1 MSHTIRFAGDEVRG
15 TGPPL
20 DLAGL
25 RREMEESGLND
36 LADEL
41 VQIFVDDAPV
51 RMEALEAACDDG
63 DPVAIRSAAHPFKS
77 AATTVHAH
85 RLGALLLEIE
95 AAGRD
100 GNAARASDL
109 LPETRREYEAILAQ
123 CSFPP
128 RPDRFMRGHST
139 HASRRRTK
147 SECKETESL

>member
-1 MSHTIRFAGDEVRG
+1 MSHTIRLTSGEVTG

-25 RREMEESGLND
+25 RREMEESGLDDD

-41 VQIFVDDAPV
+41 VQIFVADAPV
-51 RMEALEAACDDG
+51 RMEALEAACNDG

-85 RLGALLLEIE
+85 RLAALLLEIE
-95 AAGRD
+95 TAGGD

-109 LPETRREYEAILAQ
+109 LPETRREHEAVLAQ
-123 CSFPP
+123 CSSPP
-128 RPDRFMRGHST
+128 RPDRLAGGHST
-139 HASRRRTK
+139 HASRGAA
-147 SECKETESL
+147 